1 MTFEDAMT
9 VFRDRVARS
18 ILYRDHDPNEE
29 RRVTLAERFTG
40 NLLVDVHTCR
50 EMDPYRAACAS
61 SRRADRPGAEARQYR
76 QISHELRQEEK
87 RIRFLESSARLMT
100 RISAIQPK

>member
-1 MTFEDAMT
+1 MT

-29 RRVTLAERFTG
+29 RRVTLAEPFTG
-40 NLLVDVHTCR
+40 NLLVNVHTCR

-61 SRRADRPGAEARQYR
+61 SRRVDRPGAEARQYR